1 MGITQRLHRW
11 IWPQRGERLKAAVV
25 YTLVTL
31 IVSAAVLLSG
41 VRLLFAAAPAL
52 TGPVGAF
59 VAGQLGVPVT
69 IGSLDARLDRLR
81 PGLVLQ
87 DVRIGTDGDDQ
98 PLALDAM
105 TLALAPWASLRAG
118 APRLHALSAEG
129 LDVSL
134 RETPSGEWRVAG
146 LLPGASPVAPAS
158 FLAALEGLPVDRLLI
173 RDSRLALVDRSG
185 DARLGFESV
194 ALRWRRAPD
203 GEWRFAL
210 DARHGG
216 ERINARMRLGTG
228 DDRAARAVI
237 DLAGLSGE
245 RIAPW
250 VPIPALQ
257 PQAAGRLDG
266 RLWVNLAET
275 GGVRVTA
282 DLAGNA
288 LGLLDGGVA
297 SVDVQAQAVGHAGQW
312 RGQIR
317 PQQVTLT
324 NGREM
329 TPGPIGFGREADGPW
344 RVALRDMPLGPLAP
358 LLSRRLERPLTL
370 TGRTGP
376 ATLIWRDATDWR
388 LSAAIDAQRV
398 ALADHDWRAAD
409 ARFQLDAGPRGGRA
423 EFDGG
428 AVQPAGPSTAT
439 VLRDTPSLTQLAGT
453 LRWWHASA
461 GQWRVELLEGRGR
474 LADAPLRAA
483 GRMDLAAGQAPRL
496 DLTASVGSL
505 AADEVLRFLPVGVM
519 DPRLV
524 VWLDRAIAGGT
535 MQAASLR
542 WSGPVDRWPDGDG
555 SGGFDLRARVD
566 DVALRFQRD
575 WLPLTALSGALRFRN
590 RGMTINVDGGRIG
603 AVRLRTARARIDD
616 LSRPRLQVDGR
627 FEGALAGMQA
637 VVERSPLITST
648 ARLDPLEWQG
658 GGDLSLGLYFPFAGR
673 PMTLDG
679 RLRLDG
685 ASLAIRGIDGTLEA
699 INGEVSFDRQGV
711 AASGLRARWADRP
724 IVATAETDGEG
735 DDATIRVQAD
745 TRMALAEWP
754 GMAGLSER
762 TEGTAAWRL
771 RWERPGFQ
779 AADPAVP
786 EERLLI
792 RSNLEGI
799 AMDWPLALGKTAGS
813 LAPLRV
819 EWSNPGSG
827 EAHWRLDYHD
837 RLRARRIGDRAA
849 VHFGERSPRLPET
862 PSTRVSGRLPTLAPG
877 SFTGLMG
884 GGSAQGVGLPE
895 PFVLDV
901 QLAGLAVS
909 RWRVEPIDLT
919 GQIDAAAVD
928 LSASGGAEGTIR
940 RPTDQAPW
948 TIRLGQL
955 QLQPRSGPV
964 ADATPPTDAPP
975 VAPDID
981 LVAEQ
986 VRLEDQPLGRLRLN
1000 RINAGTDAARG
1011 SLQLVGEGIDL
1022 QAQVDRTADE
1032 SSGHQLR
1039 FDLYTRDA
1047 GALLQ
1052 AMQFPGAMNRGEG
1065 NVSGDLRWQG
1075 RMLQPALPTLAGD
1088 LQIDLR
1094 NGNLPAVEP
1103 GAGRALGLFSLSVLP
1118 RRLGLDFSDVVG
1130 EGLSFDQLEGAWQ
1143 ITNGRMRT
1151 DDLMLTGPSMN
1162 IAVRGETD
1170 LVRRR
1175 YDQTA
1180 TVTPQLSSALA
1191 FLGGMAGGPAAAA
1204 LLFVTRGMLES
1215 GVERLADFTYHIGG
1229 RWADPRFELITPDL
1243 EGNDDDNGQR

>member
-1 MGITQRLHRW
+1 MGIAQRLHRW
-11 IWPQRGERLKAAVV
+11 IRPQRGERLKAALV

-81 PGLVLQ
+81 PGLVLE
-87 DVRIGTDGDDQ
+87 DVRIGTDAGDE

-118 APRLHALSAEG
+118 ALRLHALSAEG
-129 LDVSL
+129 LDVTL

-146 LLPGASPVAPAS
+146 LLPGATPVAPES
-158 FLAALEGLPVDRLLI
+158 FLAALEGLPVDRMLI
-173 RDSRLALVDRSG
+173 RDSRLALVDRGG

-194 ALRWRRAPD
+194 ALRWRRMAD
-203 GEWRFAL
+203 DEWRFAL
-210 DARHGG
+210 DARHDA
-216 ERINARMRLGTG
+216 ERINGRMRLDTG

-237 DLAGLSGE
+237 DLAGLSGA

-250 VPIPALQ
+250 VPNPALQ

-266 RLWVNLAET
+266 RLWVNVAET
-275 GGVRVTA
+275 GGVRITA
-282 DLAGNA
+282 DLAGTA
-288 LGLLDGGVA
+288 LGLLNGGVA
-297 SVDVQAQAVGHAGQW
+297 SLDARAQAVGHAGQW

-317 PQQVTLT
+317 ARRMTLAD
-324 NGREM
+324 GREV
-329 TPGPIGFGREADGPW
+329 TPGPIGFGREAGAPW
-344 RVALRDMPLGPLAP
+344 RIALRDMPLDPLAP
-358 LLSRRLERPLTL
+358 LLSRRLERPLAIA
-370 TGRTGP
+370 GRTGP
-376 ATLIWRDATDWR
+376 ATLIWRDASDWR
-388 LSAAIDAQRV
+388 LSAAIDAQHVRIPE
-398 ALADHDWRAAD
+398 HDWEAND
-409 ARFQLDAGPRGGRA
+409 ARVHVDAGPRGGRA
-423 EFDGG
+423 VFEGG
-428 AVQPAGPSTAT
+428 AVRPGGAATTT
-439 VLRDTPSLTQLAGT
+439 VLRDVPRLARLAGT

-474 LADAPLRAA
+474 LAGAPFRAD

-496 DLTASVGSL
+496 DLTASLGSL

-524 VWLDRAIAGGT
+524 DWLDRAIAGGT

-542 WSGPVDRWPDGDG
+542 WSGPVDQWPDGEG
-555 SGGFDLRARVD
+555 PRRFDLRARVD
-566 DVALRFQRD
+566 DVAFRFQRD
-575 WLPLTALSGALRFRN
+575 WPRLTALSGALRFRD
-590 RGMTINVDGGRIG
+590 RGMTINVDAGRIG
-603 AVRLRTARARIDD
+603 ATRLRTARARIDD
-616 LSRPRLQVDGR
+616 LFRPRLRVDGE
-627 FEGALAGMQA
+627 FEGTLAGMQA
-637 VVERSPLITST
+637 VVERSPLLAST
-648 ARLDPLEWQG
+648 ARLEPLEWQG
-658 GGDLSLGLYFPFAGR
+658 AGDLSLGLYFPFAGR

-679 RLRLDG
+679 RLSLDG
-685 ASLAIRGIDGTLEA
+685 AALAIRGVDGTLEA
-699 INGEVSFDRQGV
+699 INGEVTFDRQGV

-724 IVATAETDGEG
+724 IVATAETEGEG
-735 DDATIRVQAD
+735 DDAMIRVQAD

-754 GMAGLSER
+754 GMAAMADR

-771 RWERPGFQ
+771 RWERHGFQ

-786 EERLLI
+786 GERLLI
-792 RSNLEGI
+792 RSSLEGI

-813 LAPLRV
+813 LAPVRV
-819 EWSNPGSG
+819 EWRDTGSG
-827 EAHWRLDYHD
+827 EPRWRLDYDD
-837 RLRARRIGDRAA
+837 RLRLRRARDRVA
-849 VHFGERSPRLPET
+849 VHFGDTPPTLPET
-862 PSTRVSGRLPTLAPG
+862 ASTRVSGRLPTLPPG
-877 SFTGLMG
+877 AIIGLMG
-884 GGSAQGVGLPE
+884 GGSAPGAELPE
-895 PFVLDV
+895 PLALDV
-901 QLAGLAVS
+901 RLAGLAVG

-919 GQIDAAAVD
+919 GRIDAAAVD

-955 QLQPRSGPV
+955 QLQPRPDRA
-964 ADATPPTDAPP
+964 ADAAPPEDAPP

-986 VRLEDQPLGRLRLN
+986 VRLADQPLGRLRLN
-1000 RINAGTDAARG
+1000 RVNAGTDAARG
-1011 SLQLVGEGIDL
+1011 SLQLAGEGLDL
-1022 QAQVDRTADE
+1022 QAQVDRTADG

-1047 GALLQ
+1047 GELLRV
-1052 AMQFPGAMNRGEG
+1052 MRLPGAMNRGEG
-1065 NVSGDLRWQG
+1065 NLSGDLRWQG

-1130 EGLSFDQLEGAWQ
+1130 EGLSFDQLQGTWQ

-1151 DDLMLTGPSMN
+1151 DDLMLTGPSMDV
-1162 IAVRGETD
+1162 AVRGETD

-1191 FLGGMAGGPAAAA
+1191 FLGGLAGGPATAA

-1215 GVERLADFTYHIGG
+1215 GVERLTDFTYHIGG
-1229 RWADPRFELITPDL
+1229 TWSEPRFELIAPDL
-1243 EGNDDDNGQR
+1243 EGRDDDTGQ